1 MKNGDNFMVKMP
13 PEIKDIV
20 AKQKPLPIATADK
33 SGKPNV
39 VFVTMWKILDDET
52 LLIVDNFLN
61 KTRKNL
67 EVNPNMALVVYDG
80 DAKKSYQLK
89 GTVDIES
96 RGDKFTSAKEM
107 ADAKK
112 LPGKAAVVFHVKE
125 IYDAT
130 YGPNAGKKLV

>member
-1 MKNGDNFMVKMP
+1 MVKMP
-13 PEIKDIV
+13 PEIKDVV

-52 LLIVDNFLN
+52 ILFVDNFFK
-61 KTRKNL
+61 KTRKNI
-67 EVNPNMALVVYDG
+67 EANPNMAIVAYDS
-80 DAKKSYQLK
+80 DAKKSYQVK
-89 GTVDIES
+89 GTVDIETKGNRFS
-96 RGDKFTSAKEM
+96 TAKEM
-107 ADAKK
+107 ADSKK

-130 YGPNAGKKLV
+130 YGPRAGEKLA

>member
-1 MKNGDNFMVKMP
+1 MVKMP

-52 LLIVDNFLN
+52 ILFVDNFFN
-61 KTRKNL
+61 KTRKNI
-67 EVNPNMALVVYDG
+67 EVNPNMAIVAYDG
-80 DAKKSYQLK
+80 DAKKSYQIK
-89 GTVDIES
+89 GTVDIENK
-96 RGDKFTSAKEM
+96 GDRYASAKEM
-107 ADAKK
+107 ADSKK
-112 LPGKAAVVFHVKE
+112 LPGKAAFTFHVKE

-130 YGPNAGKKLV
+130 YGPNAGKKLA

>member
-1 MKNGDNFMVKMP
+1 MVKMP

-52 LLIVDNFLN
+52 ILIVDNFFN

-67 EVNPNMALVVYDG
+67 ETNPNMAVVAYDSEL
-80 DAKKSYQLK
+80 KKSYQLK
-89 GTVDIES
+89 GTVDIEN
-96 RGDKFTSAKEM
+96 RGDRYTSAKEM

-112 LPGKAAVVFHVKE
+112 LPGKAAVVFHIKE
-125 IYDAT
+125 IYEAT
-130 YGPNAGKKLV
+130 YGPNAGKKLA